1 MNRRKHK
8 MKGQEITV
16 RAEMTPVGKNNLMAV
31 GSVYLDEM
39 IVIHQVKLINKVE
52 EDGQSHPVLGFP
64 SRKRGEDWEKIVKIK
79 DTGLYERIRDEVVAA
94 TGRAIAKKRT
104 GIDLKVEIRPFNKGE
119 TRAYATLIFDDAVQI
134 ENVRICEKE
143 GKLAVYYPYEKN
155 GEYYQNLAGPASHQV
170 RQVVEEQILE
180 AYQMKTRTMETEIR
194 KDADDLSEDIPSW
207 EERGP
212 VR

>member
-1 MNRRKHK
+1 M
-8 MKGQEITV
+8 
-16 RAEMTPVGKNNLMAV
+16 
-31 GSVYLDEM
+31 
-39 IVIHQVKLINKVE
+39 
-52 EDGQSHPVLGFP
+52 
-64 SRKRGEDWEKIVKIK
+64 
-79 DTGLYERIRDEVVAA
+79 VAA